1 MLVNGLYYETFIV
14 SSLLPYEAMTKAAT
28 SACPY
33 FSALWLCQCME
44 WSFDAAVLMARGSAA
59 KTLTHYSTH
68 PIWYPD
74 VHHSSRL
81 LYIDEKKKKIV
92 ALRK

>member
-14 SSLLPYEAMTKAAT
+14 SSLLPYEAMTMAT

-44 WSFDAAVLMARGSAA
+44 WSSYADAAAVLMASLQ
-59 KTLTHYSTH
+59 KH
-68 PIWYPD
+68 
-74 VHHSSRL
+74 
-81 LYIDEKKKKIV
+81 
-92 ALRK
+92 